1 MPDSRKACLSDSR
14 LNCGF
19 IRLYGRERTSQS
31 AVMPWSFS
39 SSINFSIACVEWPIV
54 YTVSTMPQP
63 AYIRSGVMTAATNF
77 VAEPFRISAR
87 LVSRANNLI
96 PGGAPYLRPVE
107 ASVDLVVLGL
117 VIAWYSRA
125 HRHSYNVEQGCRS
138 AILILSIYWRDG

>member
-1 MPDSRKACLSDSR
+1 
-14 LNCGF
+14 
-19 IRLYGRERTSQS
+19 
-31 AVMPWSFS
+31 
-39 SSINFSIACVEWPIV
+39 
-54 YTVSTMPQP
+54 
-63 AYIRSGVMTAATNF
+63 MTAATNF

-138 AILILSIYWRDG
+138 AILILSIYWRDGIAMLCIDWPHPAADNAPFKFLTSDTSPAWPSGIGKAQNGFPVVWRLRHRKGPHPTVG